1 MKKNTTLLL
10 IIAIVALAVIAYFVS
25 GEEEGKPMSD
35 FAIENVEDINKFII
49 SRTDGSSITIEN
61 IDGVW
66 MCNNE
71 FKARDANIELLL
83 KTFKN
88 ISVQSSVSSD
98 LKKTVVG
105 NMASRHK
112 KVQIFENG
120 KNTKTYF
127 IGSPTSDHYGT
138 YMLLEKNGKK
148 SSEAYVMHL
157 PGFNGFLESRF
168 YTEIKDWKHTGV
180 YTMNPENIKQIK
192 VEHYES
198 PENSYVITQADGRF
212 DFTTIDGVP
221 VGDYNLTLLQNYV
234 RTYEKIFYNQIGDY
248 TENQVDSIKK
258 EDPTYI
264 VSVTDN
270 ADNVKQVFFTLK
282 ETGETMDSITG
293 KAIAYDVNMIHG
305 YYPEG
310 EEIYLFQYFSLDNMF
325 AKKSYFIQK

>member
-127 IGSPTSDHYGT
+127 IGSPTSDH
-138 YMLLEKNGKK
+138 
-148 SSEAYVMHL
+148 
-157 PGFNGFLESRF
+157 
-168 YTEIKDWKHTGV
+168 
-180 YTMNPENIKQIK
+180 
-192 VEHYES
+192 
-198 PENSYVITQADGRF
+198 
-212 DFTTIDGVP
+212 
-221 VGDYNLTLLQNYV
+221 
-234 RTYEKIFYNQIGDY
+234 
-248 TENQVDSIKK
+248 
-258 EDPTYI
+258 
-264 VSVTDN
+264 
-270 ADNVKQVFFTLK
+270 
-282 ETGETMDSITG
+282 
-293 KAIAYDVNMIHG
+293 
-305 YYPEG
+305 
-310 EEIYLFQYFSLDNMF
+310 
-325 AKKSYFIQK
+325 